1 MVRQHK
7 YATVLTELHVE
18 VLEMVLTSRFGGRK
32 ESRSFDS
39 HFPCEDLF
47 QKYAG
52 GDEALSRA
60 ELEKM
65 KVQNMKEHCYFDDVF
80 AILLSIPHQ
89 FLA

>member
-7 YATVLTELHVE
+7 YATVLTVLHI
-18 VLEMVLTSRFGGRK
+18 
-32 ESRSFDS
+32 
-39 HFPCEDLF
+39 PCEDLF

-65 KVQNMKEHCYFDDVF
+65 KVENMKEHCYFDDVF